1 MTQPTAFGRKL
12 PRNDWEGD
20 DFTPGAGGKFVT
32 CGDTAAGRMVAWATN
47 GRIDKDGRIYR
58 ASIARD
64 VDGVTLVQL
73 RAEVKAVAHL
83 PLNIPIAT
91 GVMTQASVTAHL
103 RAGRGLIV
111 NGLYSTIPRAYRHQ
125 LAAAFN
131 HSMFAGYIS
140 STGALRLWDP
150 LNPDTNAYGRVV
162 PLSILWPFLASLHY
176 AVAYVPLQP
185 L

>member
-1 MTQPTAFGRKL
+1 MVQPTAFGRKI

-58 ASIARD
+58 ASIPRD

-73 RAEVKAVAHL
+73 RAEVLAVAHL
-83 PLNIPIAT
+83 QLTIPST
-91 GVMTQASVTAHL
+91 GVMNKTSVTTHL
-103 RAGRGLIV
+103 RNGSGLIV
-111 NGLYSTIPRAYRHQ
+111 NGLYSTIPRAYRYQ
-125 LAAAFN
+125 LAAAFD
-131 HSMFAGYIS
+131 HSMFVAFMDAAGMV
-140 STGALRLWDP
+140 RLHDP

-162 PLSILWPFLASLHY
+162 PASILWPFLASLHY
-176 AVAYVPLQP
+176 AVAYV
-185 L
+185 